1 MARVARKKQE
11 IQMEMRPGEEL
22 IWAGSPS
29 EGKDHGRADWLLIPL
44 SVIGLAVSTLYAVL
58 LAVWM
63 LTYGFE
69 TAYIPSIAIWL
80 VVAGF
85 SVYAYFFRF
94 AVKRR
99 NKADLAYGV
108 TNQGRVLIRDAAARR
123 MYALEGKQLKNARIT
138 EKNSKGV
145 GTIYLQR
152 KTAGNWMDNTGLDF
166 FGNGTGRRI
175 ALFDVPDCKKVYKL
189 LKSK

>member
-1 MARVARKKQE
+1 MARVARKKRE

-22 IWAGSPS
+22 IWAGSPK

-44 SVIGLAVSTLYAVL
+44 SVIGLAVSTLYAML

-63 LTYGFE
+63 LVYGFDM
-69 TAYIPSIAIWL
+69 AYVPSIAIWL
-80 VVAGF
+80 IAGGF

-108 TNQGRVLIRDAAARR
+108 TNQHRVLIRDTAARK
-123 MYALEGKQLKNARIT
+123 MYVLEGKQLKEARIT
-138 EKNSKGV
+138 EKNRKGV
-145 GTIYLQR
+145 GTIYLR
-152 KTAGNWMDNTGLDF
+152 KKTMGNWLDNTGLDF

-175 ALFDVPDCKKVYKL
+175 ALYDIPDCQKVYKL
-189 LKSK
+189 ICKK